1 MERIDDLKEILSAI
15 QEIGTSW
22 QKEIIK
28 LREENAQLA
37 DENKILRDNYDQLH
51 AENESLKQELCNLS
65 EKMEQ
70 LNLNLRNEIFKE
82 LNDMK
87 QDEFQKMV
95 ADYLREIRKQVSSES
110 ENKTAEQQKSHLEYD
125 GERVKTVNTEESG
138 RPY

>member
-1 MERIDDLKEILSAI
+1 MEKIDDLKEILSAI
-15 QEIGTSW
+15 QELGTSW
-22 QKEIIK
+22 QQEIIK

-37 DENKILRDNYDQLH
+37 DENKILRDNYNQLH

-82 LNDMK
+82 LNGMK

-110 ENKTAEQQKSHLEYD
+110 ENKTAEQQKSHFEFD
-125 GERVKTVNTEESG
+125 GELDKAVNQEEF

>member
-1 MERIDDLKEILSAI
+1 MEKIDDLKEILSAI
-15 QEIGTSW
+15 QELGTSW
-22 QKEIIK
+22 QQEIIK

-37 DENKILRDNYDQLH
+37 DENKILRDNYNQLH

-82 LNDMK
+82 LNGMK

-110 ENKTAEQQKSHLEYD
+110 ENKTAEQQKSHFEFD
-125 GERVKTVNTEESG
+125 GERVKSVNPEES

>member
-1 MERIDDLKEILSAI
+1 MEKIGDLKEILSAI
-15 QEIGTSW
+15 QELGTSW
-22 QKEIIK
+22 QQEIIK

-37 DENKILRDNYDQLH
+37 DENKILRDNYNQLH

-82 LNDMK
+82 LNGMK

-110 ENKTAEQQKSHLEYD
+110 ENKTAEQQKSQSEFD
-125 GERVKTVNTEESG
+125 GELDKAVNQEEF